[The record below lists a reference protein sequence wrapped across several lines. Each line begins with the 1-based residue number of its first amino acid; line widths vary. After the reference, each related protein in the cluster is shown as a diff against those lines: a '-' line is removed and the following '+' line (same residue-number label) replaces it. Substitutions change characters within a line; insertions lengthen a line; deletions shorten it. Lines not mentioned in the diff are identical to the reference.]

1 MKENLNQ
8 LVLEYKQL
16 NENDQARKKV
26 LLTKIVETIY
36 NDQKLRN
43 TTKKYIKDKN
53 IELETN
59 FGEVIF
65 QLIIEQKLVDKFIP
79 EKYNYN
85 FEKCLYGSIDINT
98 NNTIKKNH
106 NNMELKKVSSSL
118 DEKIKDSEDNYIS
131 KEYASNE
138 NLEEDSIGNSVVTN
152 LNQVLAYSIIHFLK
166 HKGKPYTS
174 TKLQYIKMFY
184 TESMTILFKDDIDT
198 KDLNSQ
204 QIFSAMDTNFLDMYM
219 KMVCRTPKEV
229 RNSPLKYYSEL
240 FKDEPCNHAEI
251 KLPLENRVFLKYWE
265 DLTGKKIADSNIS
278 QQRNYYK
285 TYMRNII
292 DDV

>member
-16 NENDQARKKV
+16 KENDQARKKV
-26 LLTKIVETIY
+26 LLIKIVQTIY
-36 NDQKLRN
+36 DDKEIKVRTKSHINTKEIGLYTTFESVIDKLIIIDKIIDKFN
-43 TTKKYIKDKN
+43 PENYDNNFKKY
-53 IELETN
+53 
-59 FGEVIF
+59 
-65 QLIIEQKLVDKFIP
+65 
-79 EKYNYN
+79 
-85 FEKCLYGSIDINT
+85 LYGCIKNETSNENRKNQKYINA
-98 NNTIKKNH
+98 N
-106 NNMELKKVSSSL
+106 SL
-118 DEKIKDSEDNYIS
+118 DYQTSDDEGNYIS

-166 HKGKPYTS
+166 HKGKQYNS

>member
-26 LLTKIVETIY
+26 LLIKIVQTIY
-36 NDQKLRN
+36 DDKEIKVRTKSHINTKEIGLYTTFESVIDKLIIIDKIIDKFN
-43 TTKKYIKDKN
+43 PENYDNNFKKY
-53 IELETN
+53 
-59 FGEVIF
+59 
-65 QLIIEQKLVDKFIP
+65 
-79 EKYNYN
+79 
-85 FEKCLYGSIDINT
+85 LYGCIKNETSNENRKNQKYINA
-98 NNTIKKNH
+98 N
-106 NNMELKKVSSSL
+106 SL
-118 DEKIKDSEDNYIS
+118 DYQTSDDEGNSIS

>member
-26 LLTKIVETIY
+26 LLIKIVQTIY
-36 NDQKLRN
+36 DDKEIKVRTKSHINTKEIGLYTTFESVIDKLIIIDKIIDKFN
-43 TTKKYIKDKN
+43 PENYDNNFKKY
-53 IELETN
+53 
-59 FGEVIF
+59 
-65 QLIIEQKLVDKFIP
+65 
-79 EKYNYN
+79 
-85 FEKCLYGSIDINT
+85 LYGCIKNETSNENRKNQKYINA
-98 NNTIKKNH
+98 N
-106 NNMELKKVSSSL
+106 SL
-118 DEKIKDSEDNYIS
+118 DYQTSDDEGNYIS

-166 HKGKPYTS
+166 HKGKQYNS